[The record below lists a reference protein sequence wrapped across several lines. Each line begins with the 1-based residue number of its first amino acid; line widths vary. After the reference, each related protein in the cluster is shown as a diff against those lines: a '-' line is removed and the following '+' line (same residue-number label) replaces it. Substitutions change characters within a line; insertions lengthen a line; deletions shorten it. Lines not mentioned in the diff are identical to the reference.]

1 MDRQK
6 SKIRRKVSLVLAK
19 RSAVEI
25 ANTQRHLFLLRKV
38 KENKALTRAEL
49 VELKRYE
56 RKAAAKIIAKARMPS
71 RPLAKKKKPK
81 GAPPAGPGKK
91 KTKKK
96 TKTKKKRKARLPVEE
111 AEVRRL
117 GLESEN
123 LTEADATITT
133 RISMADLF
141 KKYPELKAAWDRGRF
156 LRNLRDRARSGAS
169 IPEAAMRLGFA
180 SARELQAIINEDVEV
195 ADLWK
200 QTRFAVTLDLK
211 AAVMDA
217 AREGKADA
225 IRAVEAMLQNE
236 KETAGA
242 DFTRI
247 TTHQL
252 VEITGRVRRT
262 IHDWVTK
269 FGMPR
274 NVDKTF
280 DLSFVW
286 AWFEDFLLKG
296 SEKMEGPGIHPLKA
310 LNLKMKTEKLR
321 VELARHRNETL
332 DRKAVIIQLVAWAQH
347 LVAYCYRHNEEL
359 SRLCIGQ
366 PREKVL
372 EIHRQFFRDLHA
384 SIARVPKELRLSDD
398 KGKELD
404 AFLLSLK
411 PENGGPGL
419 GT

>member
-1 MDRQK
+1 M
-6 SKIRRKVSLVLAK
+6 AK
-19 RSAVEI
+19 LSTIEI
-25 ANTQRHLFLLRKV
+25 ANKQRHVLLLGKV

-56 RKAAAKIIAKARMPS
+56 RQAAGRIIAKAKVPAKPR
-71 RPLAKKKKPK
+71 AKKKKPK

-96 TKTKKKRKARLPVEE
+96 KKRKARPPVDV

-117 GLESEN
+117 GIDCEKL
-123 LTEADATITT
+123 ADADAAITT

-141 KKYPELKAAWDRGRF
+141 KKYPELKDAWDRGRF
-156 LRNLRDRARSGAS
+156 LRNLRDRARDGLS
-169 IPEAAMRLGFA
+169 IAEAAESLGFA
-180 SARELQAIINEDVEV
+180 SARELQTIIDEDVEV

-200 QTRFAVTLDLK
+200 QTRLAITIELK
-211 AAVMDA
+211 ATVMDA

-225 IRAVEAMLQNE
+225 IRVVEAMLLSE
-236 KETAGA
+236 KEQAGA
-242 DFTRI
+242 DLTRL
-247 TTHQL
+247 TTRQL

-262 IHDWVTK
+262 IHEWVTK

-274 NVDKTF
+274 NADKTF
-280 DLSFVW
+280 DISIVW
-286 AWFEDFLLKG
+286 AWFEDFLLGKSG
-296 SEKMEGPGIHPLKA
+296 KEEVPKVILGPYQAMKVEKLKA
-310 LNLKMKTEKLR
+310 EM
-321 VELARHRNETL
+321 ARHRNETL

-347 LVAYCYRHNEEL
+347 IVSYCNRHNEEL

-372 EIHRQFFRDLHA
+372 EIHRQFFRELHA
-384 SIARVPKELRLSDD
+384 AIARVPKELHLSDD
-398 KGKELD
+398 KGKELA

-411 PENGGPGL
+411 TENGGPEHEI
-419 GT
+419 